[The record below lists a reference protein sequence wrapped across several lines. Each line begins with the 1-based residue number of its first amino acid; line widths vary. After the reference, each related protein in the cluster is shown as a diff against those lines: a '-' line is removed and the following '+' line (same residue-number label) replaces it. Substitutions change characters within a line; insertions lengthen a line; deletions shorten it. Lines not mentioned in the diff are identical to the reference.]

1 VSNEKYSL
9 GENIATNDVQ
19 KGAQNEQEQ
28 KGVNLH
34 SKGAQVGW
42 TGTWVYLKA
51 AVGRGFVLDSGYHDM
66 LICSWRDLIN
76 R

>member
-1 VSNEKYSL
+1 VSKAKYSR

-28 KGVNLH
+28 KGGNLH

-42 TGTWVYLKA
+42 TGA
-51 AVGRGFVLDSGYHDM
+51 
-66 LICSWRDLIN
+66 
-76 R
+76 